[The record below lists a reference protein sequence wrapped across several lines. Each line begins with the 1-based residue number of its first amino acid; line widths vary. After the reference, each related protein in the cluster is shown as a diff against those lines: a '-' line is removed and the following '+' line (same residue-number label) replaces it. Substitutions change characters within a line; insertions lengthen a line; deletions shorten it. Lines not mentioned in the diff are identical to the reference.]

1 MNSSIIFV
9 DYNTQGELIAWQD
22 LRLQMNQEQKL
33 DEQAIL
39 EKKSFQISS

>member
-9 DYNTQGELIAWQD
+9 DCNTQAELIAWQD

-33 DEQAIL
+33 DKQTIL
-39 EKKSFQISS
+39 EKKSIQISS

>member
-1 MNSSIIFV
+1 M
-9 DYNTQGELIAWQD
+9 AWQD

-39 EKKSFQISS
+39 EKKSIQISS